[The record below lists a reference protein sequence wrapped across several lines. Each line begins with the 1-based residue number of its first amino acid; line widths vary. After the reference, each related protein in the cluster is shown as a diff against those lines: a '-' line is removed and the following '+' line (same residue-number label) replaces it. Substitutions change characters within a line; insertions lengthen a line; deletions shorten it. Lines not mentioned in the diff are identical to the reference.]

1 MRISDWS
8 SDVCSSDL
16 RFANAHDC
24 CSDPVGS
31 VALAGNYRVAGIAH
45 GLRQLS
51 LIQFAASVGE
61 VGQQQSADADGRHQP
76 DLAVAMLAEHKRI
89 DAARCDIEFYCQQC
103 AQAEIGRASC
113 RERVWQSVEIAVVAE
128 SLKKK

>member
-8 SDVCSSDL
+8 SDVCSSD
-16 RFANAHDC
+16 
-24 CSDPVGS
+24 
-31 VALAGNYRVAGIAH
+31 
-45 GLRQLS
+45 

-89 DAARCDIEFYCQQC
+89 DAARCDIEFSCQQC
-103 AQAEIGRASC
+103 AQAAGIEQRARTDDSA
-113 RERVWQSVEIAVVAE
+113 RGETGTIERSEEHTSELQSLMLISYDVFC
-128 SLKKK
+128 LKKKTTPEKIP

>member
-16 RFANAHDC
+16 PLIAHDRFANAHDC

-89 DAARCDIEFYCQQC
+89 DAARCDIELD
-103 AQAEIGRASC
+103 RKST
-113 RERVWQSVEIAVVAE
+113 RLNS
-128 SLKKK
+128 SH